1 MHVQSNSIEATVNNI
16 LREWR
21 DLWPGGLD
29 ERRYSTLNLLAH
41 CREGSL
47 GFNVARCG
55 KCGHQEWY
63 PSSCGD
69 RHCPTCL
76 GPRQAQ
82 WAEKV
87 CERLPDCPHFH
98 MVFTVPAQLHDLFE
112 RNYRTMADALT
123 DAAATT
129 LKRFQRNNWKLDG
142 AFLSVLHTW
151 GSALNWHPHLH
162 VLVSAG
168 GIDPV
173 TRRWRNAR
181 KDYSFPVKLLSKV
194 FRAVLLSRIEAL
206 NADPFVD
213 WPEGWRSVEDRRQRR
228 VELCASNFNIF
239 SKATLGNTRAVVR
252 YLARYTSR
260 IAMSNSRL
268 VAVDEEKREV
278 TYRWKD
284 YRDGAR
290 IKERTVSGKHFIRL
304 FTRHLVPK
312 GYRRI
317 RYFGWLA
324 GSGDIAKRLEG
335 SPGAI
340 GEHAIPVDRPACACC
355 QGREWHYH
363 SFYLRPR
370 TEGIGQTKKDPQ
382 ARFSLVAQRA
392 GP

>member
-1 MHVQSNSIEATVNNI
+1 
-16 LREWR
+16 
-21 DLWPGGLD
+21 
-29 ERRYSTLNLLAH
+29 
-41 CREGSL
+41 
-47 GFNVARCG
+47 
-55 KCGHQEWY
+55 
-63 PSSCGD
+63 
-69 RHCPTCL
+69 
-76 GPRQAQ
+76 
-82 WAEKV
+82 
-87 CERLPDCPHFH
+87 
-98 MVFTVPAQLHDLFE
+98 MVFTVLCQLHDLFE

-129 LKRFQRNNWKLDG
+129 LKCFQRNNWKLEG

-168 GIDPV
+168 GIDPA

-181 KDYSFPVKLLSKV
+181 KDYSFPVKPLSAV
-194 FRAVLLSRIEAL
+194 FRALLIARIEAL
-206 NADPFVD
+206 DGDTAMD
-213 WPEGWRSVEDRRQRR
+213 WPEGWRSVEQRRQRR

-268 VAVDEEKREV
+268 VTVDEEKREV
-278 TYRWKD
+278 TFRWKD

-324 GSGDIAKRLEG
+324 GGVGIAKRPEG
-335 SPGAI
+335 LSRFHRRAGDTRGTPGLPVLPSARVALPFLLSPAPDRRQRS
-340 GEHAIPVDRPACACC
+340 APDRPGGALFPC
-355 QGREWHYH
+355 
-363 SFYLRPR
+363 RP
-370 TEGIGQTKKDPQ
+370 ESG
-382 ARFSLVAQRA
+382 AVN
-392 GP
+392 